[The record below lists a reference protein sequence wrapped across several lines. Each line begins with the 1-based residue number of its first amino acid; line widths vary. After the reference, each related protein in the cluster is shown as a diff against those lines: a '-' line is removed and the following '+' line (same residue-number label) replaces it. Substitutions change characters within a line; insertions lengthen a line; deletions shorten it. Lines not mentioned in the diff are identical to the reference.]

1 MKTASR
7 TARKSSSKA
16 AAGKAAARSSSRKQ
30 TKAAAVTIKKVRGA
44 DLAPPASPPAAP
56 STPREPITHT
66 YVAVIRGLDDS
77 RRIAFTHVDELQCK
91 AFVDSYNEERKGDKR
106 DGTFASVRQI
116 NINEAVDDIGERVST
131 YVDNDIDAQS
141 ARALRAARNAQPFG
155 VVVDQFYRYLEAAS
169 IKATGGDLPAKA
181 LAGMIDGVLFEI
193 FSALDH
199 TMIEAGATRGYAACN
214 CRVKNETTNEGEA
227 R

>member
-1 MKTASR
+1 MNAKNIVRRSSKVSRATATAS
-7 TARKSSSKA
+7 A
-16 AAGKAAARSSSRKQ
+16 SRKPSPSKQ
-30 TKAAAVTIKKVRGA
+30 AKPTIKKVRGT
-44 DLAPPASPPAAP
+44 DLAPPSSPPAAP

-141 ARALRAARNAQPFG
+141 ARAFRAARNAQPFG

-199 TMIEAGATRGYAACN
+199 TMIEAGETRGYAACE
-214 CRVKNETTNEGEA
+214 CRVKDETTNEWEA